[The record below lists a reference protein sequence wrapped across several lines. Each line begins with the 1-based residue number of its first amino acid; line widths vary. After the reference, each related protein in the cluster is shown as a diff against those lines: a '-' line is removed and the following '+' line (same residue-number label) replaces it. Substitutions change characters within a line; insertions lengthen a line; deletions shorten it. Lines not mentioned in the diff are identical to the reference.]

1 MKIIPG
7 LSKKDLLKLLLKV
20 LFWYGELKVNK
31 VSRGKCSAAATA
43 LTGNFNEVDG
53 PPKTGT

>member
-1 MKIIPG
+1 MFMRRAELSLNKELKIIPS

-31 VSRGKCSAAATA
+31 VSRGKCSAAAT
-43 LTGNFNEVDG
+43 THW
-53 PPKTGT
+53 